1 MAKGQR
7 RSNREAK
14 KPKHRLRALLGGA
27 VDRPVDSGHHVS
39 RQRAGFGSG
48 DAFGELGCGF

>member
-14 KPKHRLRALLGGA
+14 KPKQPKSEKKLATPLPLGALERSPTQGQ
-27 VDRPVDSGHHVS
+27 
-39 RQRAGFGSG
+39 RQPPRR
-48 DAFGELGCGF
+48 

>member
-14 KPKHRLRALLGGA
+14 KPKAVKKPPPAIGA
-27 VDRPVDSGHHVS
+27 KPYQLPVTAAPGKE
-39 RQRAGFGSG
+39 GSK
-48 DAFGELGCGF
+48 